1 MKYGQ
6 LLEYNMRNIFL
17 ETSYTKCGVETSPR
31 HFSKISKL
39 SISPDQQSK
48 VLYRLIL
55 LYAMSG
61 NIKIYWNYATDY
73 LHLLQIKFKK
83 AKQKE
88 AWN

>member
-1 MKYGQ
+1 
-6 LLEYNMRNIFL
+6 MRNIFL

-61 NIKIYWNYATDY
+61 NIKIY
-73 LHLLQIKFKK
+73 
-83 AKQKE
+83 
-88 AWN
+88 